1 MTGSYRIEPR
11 SGLVLLDTVGIVRQE
26 DWEAT
31 VLPALAAAASY
42 PSRRVLS
49 DRRRPGPPTPPGF
62 VHDIIRGVRSRAAE
76 FGDIQWA
83 VVANDRDDNYA
94 LALLAED
101 LARATRV
108 RVKVFSSMVAALEW
122 LIGVSDEEEVARLEA
137 WIESASGAS

>member
-1 MTGSYRIEPR
+1 MKGSYRIEPR
-11 SGLVLLDTVGIVRQE
+11 SGLVLLDTVGVVRPE
-26 DWEAT
+26 DWEVT
-31 VLPALAAAASY
+31 VLSALAAAASL
-42 PSRRVLS
+42 PTRRVLS

-62 VHDIIRGVRSRAAE
+62 IHDIIRSVRRRAAD

-108 RVKVFSSMVAALEW
+108 RVKVFSRMAPALEW
-122 LIGVSDEEEVARLEA
+122 LIGVYDEEEVSRLEA
-137 WIESASGAS
+137 WIAASAPGG